1 MPRSADLP
9 RINIPSTLIIAG
21 GASRRAGIEAK
32 RLGIRHALVVTDPY
46 LQKIGLADQAQQ
58 DLAKENVESTL
69 FAGVDPD
76 PSAANMQTGIE
87 VLQDAKADGILAIG
101 GGSSIDCAKAIS
113 IMSQNEGKI
122 TDYMGY
128 HKVPKAGVPLIAIP
142 TTAGTGSEVTKVTV
156 ITDTERN
163 VKMMLLD
170 AHLLPTAA
178 LVDYELTMTM
188 PKSLTAAVGVD
199 SLTHAIEAYVS
210 KKAQPFTDFIS
221 LESAR
226 LIATNLRTAFQ
237 EPNNAAAREA
247 MMRGAT
253 LGGIAFSNASVALV
267 HGMSR
272 PIGAHFHVPHG
283 LSNAMLL
290 PTVTRFSVEAAPARY
305 AHLARHVGL
314 AQAADDS
321 VACGEFVEA
330 LDRLNTDL
338 EVPTPQDYGID
349 RTAYEKVISEMANS
363 ALASGSPSFNPR
375 IPTEQEIAEL
385 YHQCYAA

>member
-1 MPRSADLP
+1 MTKSADLP

-21 GASRRAGIEAK
+21 GASRKAGTEAK
-32 RLGIRHALVVTDPY
+32 RLGIRRALVVTDPY
-46 LQKIGLADQAQQ
+46 LEKIGLADQVQQ
-58 DLAKENVESTL
+58 DLAKENVESAL

-76 PSAANMQTGIE
+76 PSVANMQAGLAM
-87 VLQDAKADGILAIG
+87 LQDAKADGIVAIG
-101 GGSSIDCAKAIS
+101 GGSSIDCAKAMS
-113 IMSQNEGKI
+113 IMSRNEGTI
-122 TDYMGY
+122 ADYMGY
-128 HKVPKAGVPLIAIP
+128 HKIPKAGVPMIAIP

-156 ITDTERN
+156 ITDTDRN

-170 AHLLPTAA
+170 VHLLPTAA
-178 LVDYELTMTM
+178 LVDYRLTMTM
-188 PKSLTAAVGVD
+188 PKPLTAAVGVD

-210 KKAQPFTDFIS
+210 KKAQPVSDFIA

-226 LIATNLRTAFQ
+226 LIAMNLRTACR
-237 EPNNAAAREA
+237 EPDNVAAREA

-290 PTVTRFSVEAAPARY
+290 PAVTRFSVEAAPTRY

-314 AQAADDS
+314 ANVTDDTAACS
-321 VACGEFVEA
+321 ELVES
-330 LDRLNTDL
+330 LDQLNADL
-338 EVPTPQDYGID
+338 EVPTPRDYGID
-349 RTAYEKVISEMANS
+349 RAAYEKVIPEMAES

-375 IPTEQEIAEL
+375 IVTAEEIGKL
-385 YHQCYAA
+385 YRECYA